1 MDASIFV
8 FASLAFTCSSQSKF
22 EVVARSAFV
31 AVVAIGLARVG
42 VFA

>member
-8 FASLAFTCSSQSKF
+8 FASLAFTCSSKSKL
-22 EVVARSAFV
+22 EIVTRSAFV
-31 AVVAIGLARVG
+31 AVVAIGFGHAG